1 MTTNVYLGWSFGAIA
16 VFLHF
21 LVLIVDWKNSI
32 PFRFYHISLL
42 LWIIGNFLWM
52 CVEFMLNKE
61 SSAIHFGPHTPL
73 GGMSVET
80 GQILTAGKSYLFL
93 AAIGLQFILYFCI
106 HLGLI
111 EMPPDESEKSY
122 GYSLTDGAFH
132 SHEQEGNH
140 FPIESSDQSLDQ
152 NDEAELESEDIF
164 PSHRYPMG
172 FSLTFIENCYIVL
185 WISKDYFWSWA
196 TGDFKISG
204 LAGLFTGHLRSL
216 LHSLSILLEAV
227 SMLFGVLSV
236 SLFGYVTYCWRH
248 HFVNMMDSL
257 TSFCWLSANL
267 IWMGGEV
274 FIRWVQDLVT
284 IS

>member
-1 MTTNVYLGWSFGAIA
+1 
-16 VFLHF
+16 
-21 LVLIVDWKNSI
+21 
-32 PFRFYHISLL
+32 
-42 LWIIGNFLWM
+42 
-52 CVEFMLNKE
+52 MLNKE

-204 LAGLFTGHLRSL
+204 LAGLFTGHPLTPSFALNSFRSGFDAFRCAECFALWLRHL
-216 LHSLSILLEAV
+216 LLEA
-227 SMLFGVLSV
+227 
-236 SLFGYVTYCWRH
+236 
-248 HFVNMMDSL
+248 
-257 TSFCWLSANL
+257 SFRKYD
-267 IWMGGEV
+267 G
-274 FIRWVQDLVT
+274 FIDILLLALC
-284 IS
+284 